1 MDESESP
8 KHPSPCLPSTVHERS
23 ICRRCFRSSAGR
35 RTPVLLRV
43 RVAVSQNRATENNR
57 CPGCL
62 MTRRNRITPWCSAVA
77 AGFVGTTTMS
87 GTPWLERRVRHHLQ
101 KPVDCDA
108 SSHVV
113 QAASTL
119 LRIDPGGAGRR
130 RALFLLVHRGYGSTA
145 GVGYR
150 GIREVVDND
159 ARAASMFYGA
169 CQGVAFVLFPTLGGP
184 RLRGGRGETSGS
196 PRLVSTPCM
205 RRRWRWPRGS
215 KRTGPRADSTCDQR
229 GTCRVMRSRA
239 QQHVMTDYS
248 TAQLTRRLGASC
260 RTRSG
265 GPVILSCGGDAHAVS
280 RCSVIEVECA
290 FGGGGAAI
298 DEGRF

>member
-1 MDESESP
+1 MSLHHRYYRRRLSGAGCVLRSQTARSDRGRVREP
-8 KHPSPCLPSTVHERS
+8 KASVSLSAIDGTERS
-23 ICRRCFRSSAGR
+23 ICRRCFRSSAGE

-119 LRIDPGGAGRR
+119 LRIDSGGAGRR
-130 RALFLLVHRGYGSTA
+130 RALFLLVHWGYGSA
-145 GVGYR
+145 VGVGYR
-150 GIREVVDND
+150 GIGEVVGND

-169 CQGVAFVLFPTLGGP
+169 CQGMAFVLFPTLGGTP
-184 RLRGGRGETSGS
+184 S
-196 PRLVSTPCM
+196 P
-205 RRRWRWPRGS
+205 W
-215 KRTGPRADSTCDQR
+215 
-229 GTCRVMRSRA
+229 RSRRHA
-239 QQHVMTDYS
+239 GLLARS
-248 TAQLTRRLGASC
+248 ARRVC
-260 RTRSG
+260 
-265 GPVILSCGGDAHAVS
+265 
-280 RCSVIEVECA
+280 
-290 FGGGGAAI
+290 GGGGREAAS
-298 DEGRF
+298 EQVRGPTRHVTSVAPAASCAVGLNST